1 MSASGF
7 FFTKWWSAQYERSV
21 EIVLAAASGSNTLYG
36 DRPMEMDRLQAL
48 TFATLVLPKP
58 MPRCGQ
64 PPQLVDKFRTLPVPM
79 RDFLRAARARR
90 PRAAAFSHF
99 VGQAA
104 GRLVIVGEL
113 D

>member
-1 MSASGF
+1 MSASGNVGPLN
-7 FFTKWWSAQYERSV
+7 TREVWKSYWR
-21 EIVLAAASGSNTLYG
+21 AASGSNTLYG

-99 VGQAA
+99 VRQAA